1 MPLVLS
7 NSFHPKTCAASAGTS
22 LLRRGG
28 RAVIPKNI
36 PFNRVRRAEVLQQC
50 DGNAGQLWQYS
61 TSKESLGVQDQ
72 SWYHCLMC
80 PALHPL
86 SLPPAPALLT
96 VGRSPGANPSV
107 LQGVEPDGLCLALL
121 NSIILVL
128 VCSTKE
134 LLFIDFSSWGLG
146 KKGLRESHLFS
157 GLFWIRDHA
166 KYPSGRFTLLLQQG
180 YRTIV
185 SLKPCLPSMERGGK
199 HLLGTVPSIITSIID
214 FIQPEERKSNYFL
227 HGPWQ
232 GGVGNILQYRG
243 VRMAVLV
250 QSAWPSHLS
259 SAVTTSRHLRKNR
272 EKRSWL
278 VCDLNLSPGELPLL
292 LNIREDF
299 RSSRSLEGMGCRA
312 GIFPSFTLFSIFLK

>member
-72 SWYHCLMC
+72 SWYHCLTC

-146 KKGLRESHLFS
+146 KKGLRESHLF
-157 GLFWIRDHA
+157 
-166 KYPSGRFTLLLQQG
+166 QG
-180 YRTIV
+180 CFESEIMQNIHQGDLRYFCTRAIERSSVLSLV
-185 SLKPCLPSMERGGK
+185 SHQWR
-199 HLLGTVPSIITSIID
+199 
-214 FIQPEERKSNYFL
+214 EEE
-227 HGPWQ
+227 
-232 GGVGNILQYRG
+232 NIY
-243 VRMAVLV
+243 LV
-250 QSAWPSHLS
+250 Q
-259 SAVTTSRHLRKNR
+259 
-272 EKRSWL
+272 
-278 VCDLNLSPGELPLL
+278 
-292 LNIREDF
+292 
-299 RSSRSLEGMGCRA
+299 
-312 GIFPSFTLFSIFLK
+312 FLA